1 MNRIIPLVAG
11 ILAFILFSCN
21 KDDTPSPASST
32 VPHVPP
38 VYQVSLAGQTWTL
51 TQYHDTLM
59 STVVPAHDTL
69 VFIDST
75 NYTWNG
81 IAGRYQLEY
90 DSTYVN
96 SQWRFTLCNTPFGI
110 VYATLPPSCFTFGSI
125 PDKLFRCSPSGAY
138 YMWFEHQ

>member
-11 ILAFILFSCN
+11 VLAFILFSCN

-69 VFIDST
+69 VFIDRT

-81 IAGRYQLEY
+81 IASQYDLQY
-90 DSTYVN
+90 DSMYVN
-96 SQWRFTLCNTPFGI
+96 IEWELNLRNTPFGAI
-110 VYATLPPSCFTFGSI
+110 YAYLPPS
-125 PDKLFRCSPSGAY
+125 
-138 YMWFEHQ
+138 